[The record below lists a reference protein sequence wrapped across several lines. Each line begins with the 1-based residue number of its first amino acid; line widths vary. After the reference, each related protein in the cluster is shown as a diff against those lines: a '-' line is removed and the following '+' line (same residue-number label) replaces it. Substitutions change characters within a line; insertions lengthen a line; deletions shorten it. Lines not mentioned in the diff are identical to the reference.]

1 VSDTPARPASA
12 VTSRVTLSVTCP
24 RCGAS
29 LSASLTICAKCGAA
43 LSDAGS
49 RDATTTVSGDQAEKL
64 RARIQESIGDA
75 FELMELLGRGGMGIV
90 FRAKERAL
98 DREVALKVL
107 ALDPVFA
114 PEAYA
119 RFEREAKLA
128 AKLDHPNIV
137 PIFAV
142 GHRESIAY
150 YTMRLV
156 RGGTLETILAAR
168 KPLEVDYCVRV
179 LRDVAAALDHAHRQ
193 GVVHRDIKPAN
204 ILLGESGHAMVADFG
219 IAKALGNTSGNAT
232 GTGIIGSPAYM
243 SPEQWRG
250 EELDGRADQYALA
263 VVAFE
268 MLTGMRPFETVRV
281 EDLLTMHL
289 SAEMP
294 DIGAIRPGLPASTDA
309 ALRRALAKRS
319 SERFSTV
326 AGFVE
331 ALAGRRPAAPSVNT
345 ARGPRYE
352 PRAKRGGFPWKMT
365 IAAAAL
371 AGIGYAVPSIRTP
384 ALEFWG
390 GLLHATTLL
399 RKEAARLGTPGAAAQ
414 PVSATPVTQ
423 DSIIATDTLAARD
436 SMSIGDSSFA
446 IQPEFERV
454 PLVLQDS
461 LPARSPVGPAPFRM
475 TGSHYGWIR
484 VTVSGGTAPIII
496 DGQSYGS
503 APQTI
508 RVLRGTHIVTV
519 RGAGDMFMPFQH
531 DVLVREGD
539 TAVAAFGV
547 PVRRSPA
554 ETPQLQA
561 PASPDTAPAATPAAV
576 DSTPP
581 RPPDG

>member
-1 VSDTPARPASA
+1 VSDTPARPASV

-29 LSASLTICAKCGAA
+29 LSASLTTCTKCGAA
-43 LSDAGS
+43 LSDPSAAG
-49 RDATTTVSGDQAEKL
+49 TTTFSGDQTEKL
-64 RARIQESIGDA
+64 RTRIQESIGDA

-142 GHRESIAY
+142 GHRESVAY

-156 RGGTLETILAAR
+156 RGGTLETILAGK
-168 KPLEVDYCVRV
+168 KPLEFDYCVRV

-250 EELDGRADQYALA
+250 DELDGRADQYALG

-268 MLTGMRPFETVRV
+268 MLSGVRPFETARV

-294 DIGAIRPGLPASTDA
+294 DITSIRPGLPASADA
-309 ALRRALAKRS
+309 ALRRALSKLS

-326 AGFVE
+326 TGFIE
-331 ALAGRRPAAPSVNT
+331 ALAGRRPAGPSPNT

-352 PRAKRGGFPWKMT
+352 PRPKRSGFPWKLT
-365 IAAAAL
+365 IAAAAI
-371 AGIGYAVPSIRTP
+371 AGIVYAVPPVRHQ

-399 RKEAARLGTPGAAAQ
+399 RDEAGRLSTSRAAAQ
-414 PVSATPVTQ
+414 PVGIASALSDSASRDSVPPLDSAATH
-423 DSIIATDTLAARD
+423 DSILTV
-436 SMSIGDSSFA
+436 
-446 IQPEFERV
+446 QPELERA
-454 PLVLQDS
+454 PLVLEDT
-461 LPARSPVGPAPFRM
+461 LVRSPVGPAPFRM
-475 TGSHYGWIR
+475 SGARHGWIS

-496 DGQSYGS
+496 DGRSYGS
-503 APQTI
+503 APQVI
-508 RVLRGTHIVTV
+508 RVEKGAHIVTV

-539 TAVAAFGV
+539 TVVAAFEV
-547 PVRRSPA
+547 PIRRVPAAQASPA
-554 ETPQLQA
+554 
-561 PASPDTAPAATPAAV
+561 PDTAQAMPAAPVTDTTPTRA
-576 DSTPP
+576 SP
-581 RPPDG
+581 R

>member
-1 VSDTPARPASA
+1 MSDTPARPASV
-12 VTSRVTLSVTCP
+12 VTSRITLSVTCP

-43 LSDAGS
+43 LSEAGAG
-49 RDATTTVSGDQAEKL
+49 DATYTGDQTEKL
-64 RARIQESIGDA
+64 RARLQESIGEA

-90 FRAKERAL
+90 FRARERAL

-114 PEAYA
+114 PEAYG

-142 GHRESIAY
+142 GHGNSIAY

-156 RGGTLETILAAR
+156 RGGTLESILASKKA
-168 KPLEVDYCVRV
+168 LEFDYCVRV

-219 IAKALGNTSGNAT
+219 IAKALGNTTGNVT

-263 VVAFE
+263 VVAYE
-268 MLTGMRPFETVRV
+268 MLSGVRPFETARV
-281 EDLLTMHL
+281 EDLLTLHL
-289 SAEMP
+289 SSEMP
-294 DIGAIRPGLPASTDA
+294 DITAIRPALPASADA
-309 ALRRALAKRS
+309 ALRRAMAKLS

-326 AGFVE
+326 SGFVE
-331 ALAGRRPAAPSVNT
+331 ALAGRRPAGPSPNT

-352 PRAKRGGFPWKMT
+352 PRKKRRGFPWKAT
-365 IAAAAL
+365 LVSAAL
-371 AGIGYAVPSIRTP
+371 AAVVYAVPPVRAQ

-390 GLLHATTLL
+390 GLVHAATLL
-399 RKEAARLGTPGAAAQ
+399 RDGAQQLGASGAAAQ
-414 PVSATPVTQ
+414 PVTALPATP
-423 DSIIATDTLAARD
+423 DSVVAID
-436 SMSIGDSSFA
+436 SAPPSDSAQAGDSLA
-446 IQPEFERV
+446 GPLELERA
-454 PLVLQDS
+454 PLVLEDS
-461 LPARSPVGPAPFRM
+461 ALERSPVGPAPFRM
-475 TGSHYGWIR
+475 TGARHGWIK
-484 VTVSGGTAPIII
+484 VTVAGGTAPIII

-503 APQTI
+503 APQVI
-508 RVLRGTHIVTV
+508 RVDKGMHIVTV

-531 DVLVREGD
+531 DVTVREGD
-539 TAVAAFGV
+539 TVLAAFEV
-547 PVRRSPA
+547 PVRRV
-554 ETPQLQA
+554 A
-561 PASPDTAPAATPAAV
+561 PAPQPQTDSAVPAPATDSASRPATP
-576 DSTPP
+576 
-581 RPPDG
+581 

>member
-1 VSDTPARPASA
+1 
-12 VTSRVTLSVTCP
+12 
-24 RCGAS
+24 
-29 LSASLTICAKCGAA
+29 
-43 LSDAGS
+43 
-49 RDATTTVSGDQAEKL
+49 
-64 RARIQESIGDA
+64 
-75 FELMELLGRGGMGIV
+75 MELLGRGGMGIV

-142 GHRESIAY
+142 GHRDSVAY

-156 RGGTLETILAAR
+156 RGGTLETILAGK
-168 KPLEVDYCVRV
+168 KPLEFDYCVRV

-219 IAKALGNTSGNAT
+219 IAKALGNTTGNAT

-268 MLTGMRPFETVRV
+268 MLSGVRPFETARV
-281 EDLLTMHL
+281 EDLLTLHL

-294 DIGAIRPGLPASTDA
+294 DITSIRPGLPASTDA
-309 ALRRALAKRS
+309 ALRRALSKLSA
-319 SERFSTV
+319 ERFSTV
-326 AGFVE
+326 TGFIE
-331 ALAGRRPAAPSVNT
+331 ALAGRRPAGPSPNT

-352 PRAKRGGFPWKMT
+352 PKPKRGGFPWKVT
-365 IAAAAL
+365 IAAAVL
-371 AGIGYAVPSIRTP
+371 AGVVYGVPPVRRQ

-399 RKEAARLGTPGAAAQ
+399 RDEAGRLGTAAAAQ
-414 PVSATPVTQ
+414 PVSAAIAP
-423 DSIIATDTLAARD
+423 DSVVARD
-436 SMSIGDSSFA
+436 SIASLDSLGGSDSTLA
-446 IQPEFERV
+446 IQPELERA
-454 PLVLQDS
+454 PLVLDDTS
-461 LPARSPVGPAPFRM
+461 LTRPPIGPAPFRI
-475 TGSHYGWIR
+475 TGARHGWIS

-496 DGQSYGS
+496 DGRSYGS

-508 RVLRGTHIVTV
+508 RVEKGAHIVTV

-539 TAVAAFGV
+539 TVVAAFEV
-547 PVRRSPA
+547 PVRR
-554 ETPQLQA
+554 A
-561 PASPDTAPAATPAAV
+561 PPVQPLSADTTQTAPPAPVA
-576 DSTPP
+576 DSTGARPQP
-581 RPPDG
+581 R

>member
-1 VSDTPARPASA
+1 MSDTPARPASV
-12 VTSRVTLSVTCP
+12 VTSRITLSVTCP

-43 LSDAGS
+43 LSDAGGG
-49 RDATTTVSGDQAEKL
+49 DTTYTGDQTEKL
-64 RARIQESIGDA
+64 RARLQESIGEA

-90 FRAKERAL
+90 FRARERAL

-114 PEAYA
+114 PEAYG

-142 GHRESIAY
+142 GHGNSIAY

-156 RGGTLETILAAR
+156 RGGTLESILASKKA
-168 KPLEVDYCVRV
+168 LEFDYCVRV

-219 IAKALGNTSGNAT
+219 IAKALGNTTGNVT

-263 VVAFE
+263 VVAYE
-268 MLTGMRPFETVRV
+268 MLSGVRPFETARV
-281 EDLLTMHL
+281 EDLLTLHL

-294 DIGAIRPGLPASTDA
+294 DITAIRAALPASADA
-309 ALRRALAKRS
+309 ALRRAMAKLS

-326 AGFVE
+326 SGFVE
-331 ALAGRRPAAPSVNT
+331 ALAGRRPAGPSPNT

-352 PRAKRGGFPWKMT
+352 PRKKRRGFPWKAT
-365 IAAAAL
+365 LVGAAL
-371 AGIGYAVPSIRTP
+371 AGVVYGVPPVRAQ

-390 GLLHATTLL
+390 GLVHAATLL
-399 RKEAARLGTPGAAAQ
+399 RDEAQQLGASGAAAQ
-414 PVSATPVTQ
+414 PVAAVASTS
-423 DSIIATDTLAARD
+423 DSVVADTVAPIDTIQASD
-436 SMSIGDSSFA
+436 STLGG
-446 IQPEFERV
+446 PLELERA
-454 PLVLQDS
+454 PLVLEDS
-461 LPARSPVGPAPFRM
+461 ALERSPVGPAPFRM
-475 TGSHYGWIR
+475 SGARHGWIK
-484 VTVSGGTAPIII
+484 VTVAGGTAPIII

-503 APQTI
+503 APQII
-508 RVLRGTHIVTV
+508 RVDKGLHIVTV

-531 DVLVREGD
+531 DVTVREGD
-539 TAVAAFGV
+539 TVLATFEV
-547 PVRRSPA
+547 PVRRV
-554 ETPQLQA
+554 A
-561 PASPDTAPAATPAAV
+561 PAQQPQSDSAAPVAPADSSAKPATP
-576 DSTPP
+576 
-581 RPPDG
+581 

>member
-1 VSDTPARPASA
+1 MSDTPARPASV
-12 VTSRVTLSVTCP
+12 VTSRITLSVTCP

-43 LSDAGS
+43 LSDAGTGAS
-49 RDATTTVSGDQAEKL
+49 TFTGDQTEKL
-64 RARIQESIGDA
+64 RARLQESIGEA

-90 FRAKERAL
+90 FRARERAL

-114 PEAYA
+114 PEAYG

-142 GHRESIAY
+142 GHGHSIAY

-156 RGGTLETILAAR
+156 RGGTLESILAGK
-168 KPLEVDYCVRV
+168 KPLEFDYCMRV

-219 IAKALGNTSGNAT
+219 IAKALGNTTGNAT

-263 VVAFE
+263 VVAYE
-268 MLTGMRPFETVRV
+268 MLSGVRPFDTARV
-281 EDLLTMHL
+281 EDLLTLHL

-294 DIGAIRPGLPASTDA
+294 DITAIRPALPASTDA
-309 ALRRALAKRS
+309 ALRRALSKLS

-326 AGFVE
+326 TGFIE
-331 ALAGRRPAAPSVNT
+331 ALAGRRPAGPSPNT

-352 PRAKRGGFPWKMT
+352 ARRKARGFPWKS
-365 IAAAAL
+365 AVVVAAL
-371 AGIGYAVPSIRTP
+371 AGVIYGVPPVRAQ

-390 GLLHATTLL
+390 GLVHATTLF
-399 RKEAARLGTPGAAAQ
+399 RDEAQKLGASGAAAQ
-414 PVSATPVTQ
+414 SVTVSPPGQ
-423 DSIIATDTLAARD
+423 DSIVATDAVAPLDSGAGADSTLTGPLD
-436 SMSIGDSSFA
+436 L
-446 IQPEFERV
+446 ERT
-454 PLVLQDS
+454 PLVLEDS
-461 LPARSPVGPAPFRM
+461 SLIRSAVGPAPFRM
-475 TGSHYGWIR
+475 SGARHGWIS
-484 VTVSGGTAPIII
+484 VTVNGGTAPIII
-496 DGQSYGS
+496 DGRSYGS
-503 APQTI
+503 APQII
-508 RVLRGTHIVTV
+508 RVDKGAHIVTV

-531 DVLVREGD
+531 DVVVTEGD
-539 TAVAAFGV
+539 TVVAAFEV
-547 PVRRSPA
+547 PVRRV
-554 ETPQLQA
+554 A
-561 PASPDTAPAATPAAV
+561 PVQQPPSDSAQTPAATPPA
-576 DSTPP
+576 DSTPRPTP
-581 RPPDG
+581 R